1 MRAIRNRVII
11 WQANRRLRKIFKR
24 SFTEGVYEIIKRD
37 MEKGDNTLFNTI
49 ENLGLKDNFI
59 PREIDTD
66 LYR

>member
-11 WQANRRLRKIFKR
+11 WQANRRLKKIFKR